1 MKGMEKITR
10 RISSEAEEAAA
21 AVIAQGQK
29 TADDIRARY
38 EAQAKET
45 EAELLRQGK
54 EKLEQKVQRAERAAK
69 LDAKKDILSVKQ
81 EMVSAAYEKARKL
94 ILALPEE
101 KYVAFLAR
109 EAGEA
114 ALTGREEIILSPEDR
129 KALGEKLLSAANA
142 AAAKRGLPGTLKLS
156 AETRPIRGGLV
167 LREGDIEVNCT
178 LESLLELSRGSLDAE
193 VARTLF
199 Q

>member
-29 TADDIRARY
+29 AADDIRARY
-38 EAQAKET
+38 EDQARDT
-45 EAELLRQGK
+45 EAELLRQGR

-81 EMVSAAYEKARKL
+81 EMVSAAYEKARQL

-109 EAGEA
+109 QAGAA

-129 KALGEKLLSAANA
+129 KALGEKLLAAANA

-156 AETRPIRGGLV
+156 QETRPIRGGLV

>member
-1 MKGMEKITR
+1 MEKITR

-21 AVIAQGQK
+21 AVFAQGQK
-29 TADDIRARY
+29 AADDIRARY
-38 EAQAKET
+38 EDQARDT
-45 EAELLRQGK
+45 EAELLRQGR

-81 EMVSAAYEKARKL
+81 EMVSAAYEKARQL

-109 EAGEA
+109 QAGAA

-129 KALGEKLLSAANA
+129 KALGEKLLAAANA

-156 AETRPIRGGLV
+156 QETRPIRGGLV

>member
-29 TADDIRARY
+29 AADDIRARY
-38 EAQAKET
+38 EAQARET
-45 EAELLRQGK
+45 EAELLRQGR

-81 EMVSAAYEKARKL
+81 EMVSAAYEKARQL

-109 EAGEA
+109 QAGAA

-129 KALGEKLLSAANA
+129 KALGEKLLAAANA

-156 AETRPIRGGLV
+156 QETRPIRGGLV

>member
-1 MKGMEKITR
+1 MKGLEKITG

-21 AVIAQGQK
+21 AVIAEGQR
-29 TADDIRARY
+29 AAAEIRAGY
-38 EAQAKET
+38 EQKAKET

-54 EKLEQKVQRAERAAK
+54 EKLEQKVQRAGRAAR
-69 LDAKKDILSVKQ
+69 LDAKKDVLSVKQ
-81 EMVSAAYEKARKL
+81 EMISAAYEKARQA

-109 EAGEA
+109 EAGAA
-114 ALTGREEIILSPEDR
+114 ALTGREEIILSGEDR
-129 KALGEKLLSAANA
+129 KAVGEKLLAEANA
-142 AAAKRGLPGTLKLS
+142 IAKKRGLPGTLKLS
-156 AETRPIRGGLV
+156 QETRPIRGGVV
-167 LREGDIEVNCT
+167 LRQGDIEVNCT

-193 VARTLF
+193 VARILF

>member
-29 TADDIRARY
+29 AADDIRARY
-38 EAQAKET
+38 EDQARDT
-45 EAELLRQGK
+45 EAELLRQGR

-81 EMVSAAYEKARKL
+81 EMVSAAYEKARQL

-109 EAGEA
+109 QAGTA

-129 KALGEKLLSAANA
+129 KALGEKLLAAANA

-156 AETRPIRGGLV
+156 QETRPIRGGLV

>member
-21 AVIAQGQK
+21 ALIAQGQK
-29 TADDIRARY
+29 DAQEIRARY
-38 EAQAKET
+38 EAQAKDT

-54 EKLEQKVQRAERAAK
+54 EKLEQKVQRAARAAR

-81 EMVSAAYEKARKL
+81 EMVSAAYEKARQQ

-114 ALTGREEIILSPEDR
+114 ALTGREEIVLSPEDL
-129 KALGEKLLSAANA
+129 KARGEKLLAAANA
-142 AAAKRGLPGTLKLS
+142 YAKKRGLPGTLTLS
-156 AETRPIRGGLV
+156 KETRPIRGGLV

-193 VARTLF
+193 VARILF

>member
-29 TADDIRARY
+29 AADDIRARY
-38 EAQAKET
+38 EDQARDT
-45 EAELLRQGK
+45 EAELLRQGR

-81 EMVSAAYEKARKL
+81 EMVSAAYEKARQL

-109 EAGEA
+109 QAGAA

-129 KALGEKLLSAANA
+129 KALGEKLLAAANA

-156 AETRPIRGGLV
+156 QETRPIRGGLV

-178 LESLLELSRGSLDAE
+178 LESLLELNRGSLDAE